1 MPPGNAVLSARGSH
15 GDCGYQQYLPRATR
29 ASYRRGVPDPTDIT
43 TQVRDFLVTRRNRLT
58 PEASGLP
65 MYGGNRRVPGLR
77 REEVALL
84 AGMSVD
90 YYVRLERG
98 NLSGASESVLESL
111 ASALQLDDAERAH
124 LYDLTRASSG
134 SGRRSAAAS
143 TTHVRSTL
151 LRILDAMPGT
161 PAYLRNGR
169 FDILAANA
177 LGRALYSPVYDSPLF
192 AQGGPINTAR
202 FLFLDPAAT
211 DFWVDW
217 DKAADESVA
226 FLRSEAG
233 RSPHD
238 RVLTQLIGE
247 LIGELST
254 RSQDFAVRWAR
265 HDVKFY
271 RSGIKRLRHP
281 VVGELNLPYEAMDL
295 PADPGLSLN
304 IYTPQ
309 PDSPEQEALALLASW
324 TQVTNSVS

>member
-1 MPPGNAVLSARGSH
+1 MA
-15 GDCGYQQYLPRATR
+15 
-29 ASYRRGVPDPTDIT
+29 DPTGIS

-65 MYGGNRRVPGLR
+65 IYGGNRRVPGLR
-77 REEVALL
+77 REEVAML

-111 ASALQLDDAERAH
+111 SAALQLDDAERAH
-124 LYDLTRASSG
+124 LYDLARSS
-134 SGRRSAAAS
+134 SRSRRRTTAAS
-143 TTHVRSTL
+143 TTRVRPTL

-169 FDILAANA
+169 FDILAANQ
-177 LGRALYSPVYDSPLF
+177 LGRALYAPVYDSPLF
-192 AQGGPINTAR
+192 AQRGPINTAR
-202 FLFLDPAAT
+202 FCFLDPAAV

-217 DKAADESVA
+217 SRAADDSVA

-238 RVLTQLIGE
+238 RVLTE
-247 LIGELST
+247 LIGELTT
-254 RSQDFAVRWAR
+254 RSQEFATRWAR
-265 HDVKFY
+265 HDVKLH
-271 RSGIKRLRHP
+271 RSGVKRLRHP
-281 VVGELNLPYEAMDL
+281 VVGELDLPYEAMDL
-295 PADPGLSLN
+295 PADPGLRVN

-309 PDSPEQEALALLASW
+309 PGSAEAEALALLASW
-324 TQVTNSVS
+324 TQAPRRLHEPAQEGEGQAR

>member
-1 MPPGNAVLSARGSH
+1 MAE
-15 GDCGYQQYLPRATR
+15 
-29 ASYRRGVPDPTDIT
+29 PTDIS
-43 TQVRDFLVTRRNRLT
+43 TQVHAFLVTRRNRLT
-58 PEASGLP
+58 PEASGLQ

-124 LYDLTRASSG
+124 LYDLARASSAG
-134 SGRRSAAAS
+134 SAGRARRAPTG
-143 TTHVRSTL
+143 TTHVRPTL

-169 FDILAANA
+169 FDILAANQ
-177 LGRALYSPVYDSPLF
+177 LGRALYSPVFDSPLF
-192 AQGGPINTAR
+192 AQRGPVNTAR
-202 FLFLDPAAT
+202 FCFLDPGAG

-217 DKAADESVA
+217 NKAADDSVA

-238 RVLTQLIGE
+238 RVLTE

-254 RSQDFAVRWAR
+254 RSQEFADRWAK
-265 HDVKFY
+265 HDVKLH
-271 RSGIKRLRHP
+271 RSGVKRLRHP
-281 VVGELNLPYEAMDL
+281 VVGELDLPYEAMDL
-295 PADPGLSLN
+295 PADPGLRLN

-309 PDSPEQEALALLASW
+309 PDSPEAEALALLASW
-324 TQVTNSVS
+324 TQVPDAVQ